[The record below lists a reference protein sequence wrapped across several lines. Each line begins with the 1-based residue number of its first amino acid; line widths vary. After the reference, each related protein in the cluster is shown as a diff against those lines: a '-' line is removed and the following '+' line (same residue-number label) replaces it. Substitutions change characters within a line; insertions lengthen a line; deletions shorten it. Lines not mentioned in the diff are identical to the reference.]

1 MSVNPSSFNS
11 YSPIIRT
18 QFVGPTP
25 TTHPTA
31 PSEIIKIRVMT
42 QARILDCARLI
53 NDAEYNE
60 GSKCGASVQK
70 GTVFSSGQGSIIDMN
85 FLIIYSTKP

>member
-60 GSKCGASVQK
+60 GSKLKDSRNTLYAAE
-70 GTVFSSGQGSIIDMN
+70 FMP
-85 FLIIYSTKP
+85 FMALLILLNNNTG